1 MRTSSRDIT
10 IGQELFCLLVIIL
23 LTRLLNEFTLIIKLP
38 EEIRCHLM
46 VDSGSRAGIDIKRDT
61 ELLERFLDDV
71 MVAIHDIL
79 RRNAFLLGTKRD
91 GHTVLIG
98 ATNHQDLLTLQAE
111 ITCVNI
117 GRHINT
123 RQVSDMHRT
132 VGIRQSR
139 CYQCS
144 FKMFLHSVPIFS
156 LDREG
161 MDFFAQ
167 SQKSAHGS
175 QEGFQPR
182 ENPTRI
188 AGRFPAPGKYHACR
202 RKVSSSWK
210 IPRVSR
216 ESFQPLENTTR
227 VAGKFPAAGKYHAR
241 HALFFQQLES
251 DSRPIQRS

>member
-1 MRTSSRDIT
+1 
-10 IGQELFCLLVIIL
+10 
-23 LTRLLNEFTLIIKLP
+23 
-38 EEIRCHLM
+38 
-46 VDSGSRAGIDIKRDT
+46 
-61 ELLERFLDDV
+61 

-79 RRNAFLLGTKRD
+79 RRDAFLLGTKRD

-227 VAGKFPAAGKYHAR
+227 VMPCFSSIWKVTHG
-241 HALFFQQLES
+241 LFSAHDHLGMVTL
-251 DSRPIQRS
+251 IK